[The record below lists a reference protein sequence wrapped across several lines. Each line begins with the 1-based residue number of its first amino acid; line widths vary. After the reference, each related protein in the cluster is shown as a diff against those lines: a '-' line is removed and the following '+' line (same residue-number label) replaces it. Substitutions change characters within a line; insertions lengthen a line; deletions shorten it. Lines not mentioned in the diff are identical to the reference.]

1 MENQVSKNEQ
11 ISRPFWFAQN
21 RTTRYKFSTTNRQHP
36 LVQALREQMKGT
48 GYYVKLQG
56 RGPRGE
62 AKANGYRW
70 TADQSLPLRFAK
82 HFDVYVYKR

>member
-1 MENQVSKNEQ
+1 MKTQQ
-11 ISRPFWFAQN
+11 ISQPVWFAQN
-21 RTTRYKFSTTNRQHP
+21 RTTRYKFSTLDRQHP
-36 LVQALREQMKGT
+36 LVQALRAQMKGT